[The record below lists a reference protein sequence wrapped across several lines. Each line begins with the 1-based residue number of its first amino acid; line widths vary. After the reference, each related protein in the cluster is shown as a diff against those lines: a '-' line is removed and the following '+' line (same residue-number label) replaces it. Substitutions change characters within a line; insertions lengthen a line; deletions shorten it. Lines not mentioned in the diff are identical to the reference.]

1 MSCPVCGDRC
11 SCAHASGRGA
21 IAAPYLTEAGTISA
35 LIDPDLN
42 PTGMNYPSEET
53 RGWGDSAASLT
64 TSSKNIFTEPMPA
77 ADQEFEAHEPWREE
91 VASRLNSYRRRQKRK
106 VDPES
111 SMRLDFDAQPSPVHA
126 AIVQAVTE
134 RIPDPDVSCDVEY
147 FRRTNQATAPV
158 YDPEPEVTEP
168 EPQIED
174 AAMFFEPEPAEPR
187 YDPDFDFET
196 PRNYVAAQ
204 PNPGTTDE
212 HGNLIVFPTQPTY
225 LAEPPVYELA
235 EPVIERPRILEVP
248 EEVMPTIQGPLFANI
263 DLDPEEQE
271 DPVRLGPVHFEV
283 PLQVALIG
291 QRLYGGVIDALFVL
305 CGFGVLS
312 AVAWKIMPDLP
323 NGKMALIA
331 PFATLAILW
340 LAYQYMFITYA
351 GETPGMHIANMSL
364 VNFEGGRPD
373 FERRRQR
380 ALSMIVS
387 LISGGVGFG
396 WALLDPDTLCWHD
409 SISRTYVTQDN

>member
-1 MSCPVCGDRC
+1 
-11 SCAHASGRGA
+11 
-21 IAAPYLTEAGTISA
+21 
-35 LIDPDLN
+35 
-42 PTGMNYPSEET
+42 
-53 RGWGDSAASLT
+53 
-64 TSSKNIFTEPMPA
+64 MPA

-134 RIPDPDVSCDVEY
+134 RIPDPNVSCDVEY

-158 YDPEPEVTEP
+158 YEPEAEVVETEP
-168 EPQIED
+168 EIED
-174 AAMFFEPEPAEPR
+174 AAMFFEPEQTEPR

-196 PRNYVAAQ
+196 PRDYAPAQ

-235 EPVIERPRILEVP
+235 EPVMERPRILEVP

-271 DPVRLGPVHFEV
+271 EPVRLGPVHFEV

-312 AVAWKIMPDLP
+312 AVAWKMMPDLP
-323 NGKMALIA
+323 NGKMALVA

-409 SISRTYVTQDN
+409 SISRTYVTQETN